1 MKKKHLIYLYSASV
15 FLFVLGVIFFISVI
29 DWWGL
34 SVILLIIGIG
44 LFTGTTVYYITCKIK
59 SSKKRIIFYICDYIL
74 SLGLLLIGIGS
85 QIYAENYKEYGGFMP
100 GLDAL
105 GDWIG
110 NVFCIVLGLIIV
122 IGITGSIIVRK
133 TVNKKH
139 IQKGNQ

>member
-15 FLFVLGVIFFISVI
+15 FLLVLGVIFFISVI

-44 LFTGTTVYYITCKIK
+44 LFTETTVYYITRKIK
-59 SSKKRIIFYICDYIL
+59 SLKKRIIFYICGYIL
-74 SLGLLLIGIGS
+74 SLGLLFRGVAS

-110 NVFCIVLGLIIV
+110 NIFSIVLGLII
-122 IGITGSIIVRK
+122 ITGITVSIIIRK
-133 TVNKKH
+133 TVNKKY
-139 IQKGNQ
+139 IQKDKQ